1 MTPDRRKKRDLV
13 FQDCLDQLQT
23 GGRSLE
29 EALSDHPEHAAAL
42 RPELETALWLQKS
55 RQEFEPRPGF
65 VAASRRRLVARIEA
79 QSAAPRAPN
88 LRWAISSLRYPS
100 TWRAYAPRLV
110 MIYLLLV
117 TLLLS
122 AGRVSRASLT
132 WLPGDIGYP
141 VKIAMENIAVLA
153 TPTAAGDARLHIQFA
168 HRRLIEAQAL
178 VLEARYDQIP
188 ATVNNFAYHVGRAVR
203 SVDRVAR
210 HDRGRAQSL
219 ALDLQHVLS
228 KQTPLVVLLS
238 GFTPEDA
245 RADFQN
251 VLTIAE
257 NGISAMQRVLDS
269 GGSGASLIGAAPF
282 RGRATTYRIVRGRL
296 TG

>member
-13 FQDCLDQLQT
+13 FQDCLGQIQM

-29 EALSDHPEHAAAL
+29 EAMSDYPDHAEAL
-42 RPELETALWLQKS
+42 RPELETALWLQAKG
-55 RQEFEPRPGF
+55 QEFQPRPGF
-65 VAASRRRLVARIEA
+65 VAASRRRLVERIQA

-100 TWRAYAPRLV
+100 TWRTYAPRLV

-122 AGRVSRASLT
+122 AGRVSRASLA
-132 WLPGDIGYP
+132 WLPGDLGYP
-141 VKIAMENIAVLA
+141 VKVAMENIALLA

-178 VLEARYDQIP
+178 VLEARYEQIP
-188 ATVNNFAYHVGRAVR
+188 ATVDNFAYHVDRAVR

-219 ALDLQHVLS
+219 ALDLQRVLS
-228 KQTPLVVLLS
+228 RQTPLVALLS

-245 RADFQN
+245 RADFQS
-251 VLTIAE
+251 VLSIAE
-257 NGISAMQRVLDS
+257 NGVSAIKNLLEPGD
-269 GGSGASLIGAAPF
+269 SGASLIGAAPLW
-282 RGRATTYRIVRGRL
+282 GRAAAYRFVRGRL